1 MGGILSFISGL
12 FGPVSKIVEK
22 IPTEQGKME
31 LTNQLAKIQSDVQL
45 KLIEYDTKVLQ
56 LTSELAKSS
65 ASLAIAEAGSES
77 WFVRHYKPIIVF
89 GLFVMIVLDTFGITT
104 HRLPEVFISV
114 FGSAFGVLTVA
125 PTVGKMGTAMMD
137 KFGGKKNG

>member
-1 MGGILSFISGL
+1 MSGILSFISGL
-12 FGPVSKIVEK
+12 FGPVSKLVEK

-77 WFVRHYKPIIVF
+77 WFVRHYKPVIVF
-89 GLFVMIVLDTFGITT
+89 GLFILICLDAFGLTAF
-104 HRLPEVFISV
+104 RLPEVFITV
-114 FGSAFGVLTVA
+114 FSSAFGILSVSPVI
-125 PTVGKMGTAMMD
+125 GKVGTAVSD
-137 KFGGKKNG
+137 KLFSKKE